1 MNTVTNNPLTRGRL
15 ARAGMS
21 LIEVIIALAMLFVVI
36 GMAMEVVISTYTT
49 TAMTEAKDRLN
60 REAVDVINRMSD
72 DIAES
77 TWLYFDTSVIPTVL
91 DTTTT
96 ALQASTDDAT
106 KQYYP
111 YIQLQDNGA
120 ATGGMGPDF
129 DHTIRAASMV
139 ALPALPLNLPG
150 SALNA
155 GNPAADATTLFTSVN
170 RQDYLSSYWA
180 RSQEPLFVRL
190 TASTWTKQPSAE
202 NPPPL
207 QFPEAGDWSGTDLS
221 AANHTAMGVLFPSA
235 WTEVLDVGGNIIGY
249 DPRQPN
255 PLLPPY
261 GRRLTATEVQMVNNE
276 AQIRPSYQTADTPD
290 NDPLVDQYPREY
302 TYAVVPSPM
311 GGLGRLVRAYSVLMS
326 DLTVPHVSGTDPG
339 QFITPIPTANTY
351 GMRVDRV
358 LSDNCVRIVFDTSR
372 TEPRIAGQAGL
383 GVYDVRV
390 RLYMARRSSAN
401 SDLVFYRIIEAVL
414 TMRGRTGEVDRA
426 NDSVKI
432 GTPLDLTY

>member
-1 MNTVTNNPLTRGRL
+1 MKTAMNTPRPAHGTL

-60 REAVDVINRMSD
+60 REAVLVINQMSD

-77 TWLYFDTSVIPTVL
+77 TWLYFDTSVIPPIL

-96 ALQASTDDAT
+96 ALQPSVDDTT
-106 KQYYP
+106 KRYYP

-120 ATGGMGPDF
+120 AVGGMGPDF
-129 DHTIRAASMV
+129 THTIRANSMV
-139 ALPALPLNLPG
+139 ALPALPMNLPG

-155 GNPAADATTLFTSVN
+155 GNPAADATTLFTTVN
-170 RQDYLSSYWA
+170 RADYLSSYWA

-202 NPPPL
+202 NPAPL
-207 QFPEAGDWSGTDLS
+207 RFPEAGDWSGTDLS
-221 AANHTAMGVLFPSA
+221 QTNRDLMEVLYPSA
-235 WTEVLDVGGNIIGY
+235 WTEVLDGGGNVIGY
-249 DPRQPN
+249 DPRQPD

-261 GRRLTATEVQMVNNE
+261 GRRLTATEVKMVNNE
-276 AQIRPSYQTADTPD
+276 AQIRPSYQTADSPD
-290 NDPLVDQYPREY
+290 NNPLVDQYPREY
-302 TYAVVPSPM
+302 TYAVVPSPI
-311 GGLGRLVRAYSVLMS
+311 GGLGRLVRAY
-326 DLTVPHVSGTDPG
+326 TVPIASVTSPSMGSEPG

-358 LSDNCVRIVFDTSR
+358 LSDNCVRIVFETSR
-372 TEPRIAGQAGL
+372 TEPRPVGQAGL
-383 GVYDVRV
+383 GAYDVRV
-390 RLYMARRSSAN
+390 RLYMARQSSVK
-401 SDLVFYRIIEAVL
+401 SELVFYRIIEAVL

-432 GTPLDLTY
+432 GTPIDLTY